1 MQLHRRIAA
10 SLVAA
15 ALIAPAAAQA
25 SPDEGVLYSGS
36 SAAQA
41 PASLSPDDRPF
52 SRAPALEAEAL
63 QETEALYGSYNTQT
77 GVSPEPVQVVVH
89 DDGGLAAEE
98 AAAVAN
104 AALNTDR
111 LVVVHDDGG
120 FAWANAAEGA
130 AVGFGFAAILAA
142 LAVLIVRSRRVVPA
156 A

>member
-25 SPDEGVLYSGS
+25 SPDESVLYSGS

-63 QETEALYGSYNTQT
+63 QETEALYT
-77 GVSPEPVQVVVH
+77 GVSSELVYQ
-89 DDGGLAAEE
+89 
-98 AAAVAN
+98 AAARPH
-104 AALNTDR
+104 LQ
-111 LVVVHDDGG
+111 VVVHDDGG
-120 FAWANAAEGA
+120 FAWGNAAGGA
-130 AVGFGFAAILAA
+130 GAGFGLAAILAA
-142 LAVLIVRSRRVVPA
+142 ALVIVVRSRRVVPA